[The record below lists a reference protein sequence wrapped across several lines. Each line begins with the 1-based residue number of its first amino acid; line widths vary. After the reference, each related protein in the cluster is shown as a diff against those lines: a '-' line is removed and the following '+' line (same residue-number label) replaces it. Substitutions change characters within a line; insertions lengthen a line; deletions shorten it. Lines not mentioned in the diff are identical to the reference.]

1 MSNMRIEKLFFEER
15 EVGKTISATKKY
27 YKWEFILNGKPH
39 KVEMYHSR
47 MSKKKKMC
55 VDDKVVVEDQEYK
68 NNFEYSFI
76 LSGNRFTV
84 IQLKSDKFDLRV
96 NGITF
101 AMLMVEEK
109 NGNLNKKSNDNNNT
123 NVKRTMSYNIN
134 KPNSKFEMVPSFL
147 RSKATHLEPRT
158 NEQQNN
164 VSQSTNQSNNVLFD
178 FGGTTQP
185 QQNNDVFK
193 SNLNI
198 LSNLDNVFGEDNKNT
213 QNIPQNNFN
222 QINFDNIIPSTQDST
237 PSNVFPNDNIVSNN
251 SNILNNLNTNAIFDI
266 PQSSQQQPQ
275 PQSINTNPQMNS
287 MQSFSPFP
295 PQNPQILSMNTNSF
309 NTNTNMNMNMG
320 NISTYPSNYTT
331 TNSQINS
338 GNNMNITWNTQNLQ
352 HIAANIDSPV
362 MVDNTPKNQNVFD
375 FSNPSPNTQQQV
387 QPLQEGNQFKQTLI
401 NSGLVNLDN
410 LVGENYQ
417 NNTLGNQQQFNFSL
431 GQQQNNNQMYGNN
444 NIDNNNMNQFAST
457 ESSPF
462 DF

>member
-1 MSNMRIEKLFFEER
+1 MRIEKLFFEER

-123 NVKRTMSYNIN
+123 NVKRAMSYNIN

-198 LSNLDNVFGEDNKNT
+198 LSNLDNVFGEDSQNT

-237 PSNVFPNDNIVSNN
+237 PSNAFNNDNIVSNN

-266 PQSSQQQPQ
+266 PQSQQQPQ

-387 QPLQEGNQFKQTLI
+387 QPVQEGNQFKQTLI

>member
-1 MSNMRIEKLFFEER
+1 MRIEKLFFEER

-198 LSNLDNVFGEDNKNT
+198 LSNLDNVFGEDSQNT

-237 PSNVFPNDNIVSNN
+237 PSNAFNNDNIVSNN

-266 PQSSQQQPQ
+266 PQSQQQPQ

-387 QPLQEGNQFKQTLI
+387 QPVQEGNQFKQTLI
-401 NSGLVNLDN
+401 KSGLVNLDN

>member
-1 MSNMRIEKLFFEER
+1 MRIEKLFFEER

-123 NVKRTMSYNIN
+123 NVKRAMSYNIN

-178 FGGTTQP
+178 FGGSTQP

-198 LSNLDNVFGEDNKNT
+198 LSNLDNVFGEDSQNT

-237 PSNVFPNDNIVSNN
+237 PSNAFNNDNIVSNN

-266 PQSSQQQPQ
+266 PQSQQQPQ

-362 MVDNTPKNQNVFD
+362 MVDNPPKNQNVFD
-375 FSNPSPNTQQQV
+375 FSNPSPNTQPQM

-401 NSGLVNLDN
+401 KSGLVNFDN

>member
-1 MSNMRIEKLFFEER
+1 MRIEKLFFEER

-123 NVKRTMSYNIN
+123 NVKRAMSYNIN

-198 LSNLDNVFGEDNKNT
+198 LSNLDNVFGEDSQNT

-237 PSNVFPNDNIVSNN
+237 PSNAFNNDNIVSNN

-266 PQSSQQQPQ
+266 PQSQQQPQ

-387 QPLQEGNQFKQTLI
+387 QPVQEGNQFKQTLI
-401 NSGLVNLDN
+401 KSGLVNLDN

>member
-1 MSNMRIEKLFFEER
+1 MRIEKLFFEEK

-109 NGNLNKKSNDNNNT
+109 NGNLNKKSNDNSNT
-123 NVKRTMSYNIN
+123 TVKRTMSYNIN

-178 FGGTTQP
+178 FGETTQP
-185 QQNNDVFK
+185 QQNANNDVFK

-198 LSNLDNVFGEDNKNT
+198 LSNIDNVFGEDSQNT
-213 QNIPQNNFN
+213 QSIPQNNFN
-222 QINFDNIIPSTQDST
+222 QINFDNIIPSSQDTQT
-237 PSNVFPNDNIVSNN
+237 NNAFPNDNIVSNN
-251 SNILNNLNTNAIFDI
+251 SNILNNLNTNAIFDN
-266 PQSSQQQPQ
+266 PQSLQQ
-275 PQSINTNPQMNS
+275 SRTFNTNPQMNS

-362 MVDNTPKNQNVFD
+362 MVDNTQKNQNVFD
-375 FSNPSPNTQQQV
+375 FSNTQQQT
-387 QPLQEGNQFKQTLI
+387 LQEGNHFKQTLI
-401 NSGLVNLDN
+401 KSGLVNLDN
-410 LVGENYQ
+410 LVGDNYQ
-417 NNTLGNQQQFNFSL
+417 NNTVGNQQQFNFSL
-431 GQQQNNNQMYGNN
+431 GQQQNNNQMYRNN

>member
-1 MSNMRIEKLFFEER
+1 MRIEKLFFEER

-158 NEQQNN
+158 NEQQSN

-198 LSNLDNVFGEDNKNT
+198 LSNLDNVFGEDSQNT

-287 MQSFSPFP
+287 MQSFFPFP

-387 QPLQEGNQFKQTLI
+387 QPVQEGNQFKQTLI
-401 NSGLVNLDN
+401 KSGLVNLDN

>member
-1 MSNMRIEKLFFEER
+1 MRIEKLFFEER

-123 NVKRTMSYNIN
+123 TVKRTMSYNIN

-198 LSNLDNVFGEDNKNT
+198 LSNLDNVFGEDSQNT

>member
-1 MSNMRIEKLFFEER
+1 MRIEKLFFEER

-123 NVKRTMSYNIN
+123 NVKRAMSYNIN

-198 LSNLDNVFGEDNKNT
+198 LSNLDNVFGEDSQNT

-237 PSNVFPNDNIVSNN
+237 PSNAFPNDNIVSNN

-387 QPLQEGNQFKQTLI
+387 QPVQEGNQFKQTLI
-401 NSGLVNLDN
+401 KSGLVNLDN

>member
-1 MSNMRIEKLFFEER
+1 MSNMRIEKLFFEEK

-27 YKWEFILNGKPH
+27 YKWEFILNGKAH

-47 MSKKKKMC
+47 MAKKKKMC

-109 NGNLNKKSNDNNNT
+109 NGNLNKKSNDNSNT
-123 NVKRTMSYNIN
+123 TVKRTMSYNIN

-178 FGGTTQP
+178 FGETTQP
-185 QQNNDVFK
+185 QQNANNDVFK

-198 LSNLDNVFGEDNKNT
+198 LSNIDNVFGEDSQNT
-213 QNIPQNNFN
+213 QSIPQNNFN
-222 QINFDNIIPSTQDST
+222 QINFDNIIPSSQDTQT
-237 PSNVFPNDNIVSNN
+237 NNAFPNDNIVSNN
-251 SNILNNLNTNAIFDI
+251 SNILNNLNTNAIFDN
-266 PQSSQQQPQ
+266 PQSLQQ
-275 PQSINTNPQMNS
+275 SRTFNTNPQMNS

-362 MVDNTPKNQNVFD
+362 MVDNTQKNQNVFD
-375 FSNPSPNTQQQV
+375 FSNTQQQT
-387 QPLQEGNQFKQTLI
+387 PQEGNHFKQTLI
-401 NSGLVNLDN
+401 KSGLVNLDN
-410 LVGENYQ
+410 LVGDNYQ
-417 NNTLGNQQQFNFSL
+417 NNTVGNQQQFNFSL
-431 GQQQNNNQMYGNN
+431 GQNNNQIYGNN

>member
-123 NVKRTMSYNIN
+123 NVKRAMSYNIN

-198 LSNLDNVFGEDNKNT
+198 LSNLDNVFGEDSQNT

-237 PSNVFPNDNIVSNN
+237 PSNAFNNDNIVSNN

-266 PQSSQQQPQ
+266 PQSQQQPQ

-387 QPLQEGNQFKQTLI
+387 QPVQEGNQFKQTLI
-401 NSGLVNLDN
+401 KSGLVNLDN

>member
-198 LSNLDNVFGEDNKNT
+198 LSNLDNVFGEDSQNT

-237 PSNVFPNDNIVSNN
+237 PSNAFNNDNIVSNN

-266 PQSSQQQPQ
+266 PQSQQQPQ

-387 QPLQEGNQFKQTLI
+387 QPVQEGNQFKQTLI
-401 NSGLVNLDN
+401 KSGLVNLDN